1 LTISSI
7 LEEVLLKMGLQ
18 GKINLLSESTAT
30 NWCLI
35 GDNTKAKENLLWQ
48 PRKAASEILI
58 EMINKVDAQ

>member
-1 LTISSI
+1 
-7 LEEVLLKMGLQ
+7 MGLQ